1 MIAGQAIAEA
11 GPVPGLAILRD
22 ASGRVTFVWLSA
34 SLASDADRFGEAAAG
49 VERRLFNSTES
60 VEIESHFES
69 ATSLVDRFLELL
81 AEHRPS
87 GNVCLGDEPSYPH
100 IKITAGERFP
110 RALVTR
116 RVRDDGARYFGPF
129 LPETAV
135 RRLIDTTRNLFR
147 LRSCTVDV
155 DGSESAPCSEHGLN
169 RCLAP
174 CVAAL
179 CDESSYARA
188 VEDAQMLLS
197 GQAFELAGILDGRME
212 EAAAAFEFE
221 KAARW
226 RDLRAALSDLA
237 GDLRVRPDLSSVTD
251 LLVVKQT
258 DDGNLAAQ
266 LMTMDGGHVIG
277 RRTFVL
283 SLSDA
288 MFGQSEEWT
297 TTQLLA
303 QLHGLYVPRRIA
315 LPIVTGRIAM
325 VVKALSE
332 RAGREVE
339 LIRET
344 GDARPTRLRLAERE
358 AGKLLVERISA
369 DRAAG
374 PGAPGTALDEIAAAL
389 RLPVPPRRI
398 EAFDVAHLSGQSMTA
413 AQVVAVDGRR
423 RDSEDAAWIV
433 DAGVEVDA
441 LARAVLDRLSIVDAP
456 VPDLLLVNGGM
467 PQLGVVT
474 RILASAGFG
483 AIPVIAV
490 AKPKGKPRDISYLL
504 VAARDGGEPQ
514 RIELLAGTAALRLVT
529 HLRDDAHHAANSAH
543 RYHREFVSYARRPD
557 SPRVVPVRLDDPDGE
572 AADLRPILK
581 LDRAGRDRLAKR
593 LPPMPDRK
601 KELRRP

>member
-1 MIAGQAIAEA
+1 M
-11 GPVPGLAILRD
+11 
-22 ASGRVTFVWLSA
+22 
-34 SLASDADRFGEAAAG
+34 
-49 VERRLFNSTES
+49 
-60 VEIESHFES
+60 
-69 ATSLVDRFLELL
+69 
-81 AEHRPS
+81 
-87 GNVCLGDEPSYPH
+87 
-100 IKITAGERFP
+100 
-110 RALVTR
+110 
-116 RVRDDGARYFGPF
+116 
-129 LPETAV
+129 
-135 RRLIDTTRNLFR
+135 
-147 LRSCTVDV
+147 
-155 DGSESAPCSEHGLN
+155 
-169 RCLAP
+169 
-174 CVAAL
+174 
-179 CDESSYARA
+179 
-188 VEDAQMLLS
+188 
-197 GQAFELAGILDGRME
+197 
-212 EAAAAFEFE
+212 
-221 KAARW
+221 
-226 RDLRAALSDLA
+226 
-237 GDLRVRPDLSSVTD
+237 
-251 LLVVKQT
+251 
-258 DDGNLAAQ
+258 
-266 LMTMDGGHVIG
+266 
-277 RRTFVL
+277 
-283 SLSDA
+283 
-288 MFGQSEEWT
+288 

-358 AGKLLVERISA
+358 AGKLLVERVSA
-369 DRAAG
+369 DSADA
-374 PGAPGTALDEIAAAL
+374 PGAALDEIAAAL
-389 RLPVPPRRI
+389 RLPVPPLRI

-413 AQVVAVDGRR
+413 ALVVAVDGRR

-433 DAGVEVDA
+433 DAGAEVDA

-456 VPDLLLVNGGM
+456 VPDLLLVNGGK

-490 AKPKGKPRDISYLL
+490 ARPKGKPRDISYLL

-557 SPRVVPVRLDDPDGE
+557 SPRVVPVRLDDPDGD
-572 AADLRPILK
+572 ASDLRPILK

>member
-1 MIAGQAIAEA
+1 MTAAQAIAEA
-11 GPVPGLAILRD
+11 GPVPGLAIFRD

-34 SLASDADRFGEAAAG
+34 SLASDADRFGRASAG
-49 VERRLFNSTES
+49 DERVLVDSTGN
-60 VEIESHFES
+60 VEIETHFES

-87 GNVCLGDEPSYPH
+87 GNVCIGDEPSYPH

-135 RRLIDTTRNLFR
+135 RRLIDTTRSLFR

-155 DGSESAPCSEHGLN
+155 DGSEPAPCSEHGLN

-221 KAARW
+221 TAARW

-277 RRTFVL
+277 RRTFVY

-288 MFGQSEEWT
+288 LFKLSEEWMT
-297 TTQLLA
+297 VQLLA
-303 QLHGLYVPRRIA
+303 QVHGLYVPRRIA
-315 LPIVTGRIAM
+315 LPIVTGRIAL

-339 LIRET
+339 IIREA
-344 GDARPTRLRLAERE
+344 GDARPTRLRIAERE
-358 AGKLLVERISA
+358 AGKLLVERIAA
-369 DRAAG
+369 DRADVRG
-374 PGAPGTALDEIAAAL
+374 PALEELAAAL
-389 RLPVPPRRI
+389 DLRSPPRRI
-398 EAFDVAHLSGQSMTA
+398 EAFDVAHLLGHAMTA
-413 AQVVAVDGRR
+413 ACVVAVDGRR
-423 RDSEDAAWIV
+423 MDSEDAAWIV
-433 DAGVEVDA
+433 DAGVEVVA
-441 LARAVLDRLSIVDAP
+441 LEHAVRDRLSLADSP
-456 VPDLLLVNGGM
+456 VPDLILVVGAKVQVGAVSRAFAAS
-467 PQLGVVT
+467 G
-474 RILASAGFG
+474 LA
-483 AIPVIAV
+483 AIPVAGIV
-490 AKPKGKPRDISYLL
+490 KPKGKARDVTHLL
-504 VAARDGGEPQ
+504 VAGLDGGDPRRVELEPKS
-514 RIELLAGTAALRLVT
+514 AALGLAR
-529 HLRDDAHHAANSAH
+529 HLRDDAHHAANGAH
-543 RYHREFVSYARRPD
+543 RYHREFVNFARRPD
-557 SPRVVPVRLDDPDGE
+557 STRVVPVRLDDPDGD

-581 LDRAGRDRLAKR
+581 LDRAGRAQLAR
-593 LPPMPDRK
+593 RPPPMPA
-601 KELRRP
+601 RRH